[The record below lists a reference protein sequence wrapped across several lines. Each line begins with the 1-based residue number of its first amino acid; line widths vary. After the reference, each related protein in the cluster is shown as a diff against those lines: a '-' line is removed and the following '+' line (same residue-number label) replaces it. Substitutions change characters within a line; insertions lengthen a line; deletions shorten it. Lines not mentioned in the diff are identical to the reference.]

1 MQSINPAT
9 GELIEEYVEHTDAE
23 VDAVLSRGARAFDGW
38 RRTPVRER
46 AAALARVAE
55 VLRRDRDRHAALMT
69 TEMGKPLS
77 QALAEVDKCAWA
89 CEYYAE
95 NAERMLAPERVQ
107 TEAVDS
113 YVQFLPLGPVLAV
126 MPWNFPYWQL
136 FRAGAAI
143 LAAGNTIVLKHAE
156 NVTGCALALERLF
169 AEAGL
174 PEHVVQTVV
183 LSARRTTP
191 LVNDPRIVAATLTG
205 SERAGSAVAAAAG
218 ESIKKCVLEL
228 GGSDPFIVLED
239 ADVPAAAEWAVRSRF
254 QNAGQSCIAA
264 KRLIVAEPVAAEF
277 EAELVRRVQA
287 LEVGEP
293 TKDSTDVGPMA
304 RADLRD
310 ALTRQVRRTV
320 SAGADVLAGWDPRS
334 GKRPGAGPG
343 FYFTPT
349 VVRLSGEVTD
359 TAMMREETF
368 GPAVA
373 LVRVPDEDAA
383 IALAND
389 SPYGL
394 SSNLWTGDQ
403 DRARRLST
411 QIQAGAC
418 FVNGMTA
425 SDPRMPFGGIKR
437 SGYGRELAEFGIRE
451 FVNIQAVYIAR

>member
-9 GELIEEYVEHTDAE
+9 GEVIEEYPEHTGAE
-23 VDAVLSRGARAFDGW
+23 VEAILGRAAAAFGVW
-38 RRTPVRER
+38 RRTPVPQR

-55 VLRRDRDRHAALMT
+55 VLRRDRDMHGALMT
-69 TEMGKPLS
+69 AEMGKPLR

-89 CEYYAE
+89 CDYYAE
-95 NAERMLAPERVQ
+95 HAERMLAPERVA
-107 TEAVDS
+107 TEALDS

-143 LAAGNTIVLKHAE
+143 LAAGNPIVLKHAE
-156 NVTGCALALERLF
+156 NVTGCSLALERVF

-174 PEHVVQTVV
+174 PEHVVQSAL
-183 LSARRTTP
+183 LSGPRTTP
-191 LVNDPRIVAATLTG
+191 LVRDPRIAGATLTG
-205 SERAGSAVAAAAG
+205 SERAGTAVAAAAG
-218 ESIKKCVLEL
+218 ESLKKCVLEL
-228 GGSDPFIVLED
+228 GGSDPFIVLAD
-239 ADVPAAAEWAVRSRF
+239 ADVPAAAEWAAKARF

-264 KRLIVAEPVAAEF
+264 KRLIVVEPVAEEF
-277 EAELVRRVQA
+277 EAELIGRVRA
-287 LEVGEP
+287 LEVGDP
-293 TKDSTDVGPMA
+293 TKDSTDIGPMA

-320 SAGADVLAGWDPRS
+320 SAGAEVLTGWDPRS
-334 GKRPGAGPG
+334 GTRPGAGPG

-349 VVRLSGEVTD
+349 VVRLSEDLLD

-373 LVRVPDEDAA
+373 VVRVPDEDAA
-383 IALAND
+383 VELAND
-389 SPYGL
+389 STFGL
-394 SSNLWTGDQ
+394 SSNLWTRDL
-403 DRARRLST
+403 DRARRLAADLE
-411 QIQAGAC
+411 AGAC

-425 SDPRMPFGGIKR
+425 SDPRLPFGGTKR

-451 FVNIQAVYIAR
+451 FVNVQAVHIAR